1 MTSSVEALKGV
12 KKVGF
17 TMTINE
23 ELRFSSQDYVVFATF
38 LLFSAGIGVI
48 FGFMNRKTVDA
59 KDFLTGGGQMHF
71 LPVSLSMMASFM
83 SAIYVISIP
92 AEMYIYGT
100 TYAYLSIAYFT
111 GFPIAAHFY
120 LPIFYKMKLTSAY
133 AVIFS

>member
-1 MTSSVEALKGV
+1 MAIS
-12 KKVGF
+12 
-17 TMTINE
+17 E
-23 ELRFSSQDYVVFATF
+23 ELHFTWQDYVVFGSF
-38 LLFSAGIGVI
+38 LLFSAGIGVV
-48 FGFMNRKTVDA
+48 FGFMNRKTTDA

-100 TYAYLSIAYFT
+100 AYAYLAIAYFT

-120 LPIFYKMKLTSAY
+120 LPIFYKMKITSAY
-133 AVIFS
+133 VVIFS